1 MIDIKECVIDLSYED
16 KKFRFKYPQK
26 MPLTIPLTTS
36 FHRDKQIIML
46 TIMITV
52 GQKYKKVA
60 KGEINIYKKYFIGDN
75 MTTDKWVYLT
85 LYQTQLENMG
95 HNTDIIKAELN
106 KGKIYMTLN
115 LLQPIS
121 EYKDMAAVKEPI
133 QSNKTERYRSVVE
146 NSNEFLKKIKGK
158 KANEIMEDLYED
170 INKSSEFSDGLS
182 DLSISIIDM
191 DEDKEGELDIR
202 ELVND
207 DYLAGLRGLIER
219 GDVLP
224 DDVDKL
230 KQLNEVLLTKYNE
243 LSKMYNETLCEY
255 KAQNEELRQKAKK
268 LYEEYK
274 QIKKEVY
281 KGRVALKKKK
291 EELKKEIATNSE
303 SNKKVGGDIANIKTE
318 LRYFKNEI
326 GLEKGNDNEVK
337 ENSDITV
344 LSNVLKKVHNLGYD
358 IFSGSGL
365 TADEKIKLKHLL
377 NLEENEENNDAE
389 FGDINDNIEEGNKI
403 VGLIENDVN
412 DLYLKKKII
421 NVKIDQLDA
430 FTYNFEDQTKSKEVT
445 LKIVNEALVTSTG
458 MTFTDWLLE
467 NFGTNQ

>member
-1 MIDIKECVIDLSYED
+1 
-16 KKFRFKYPQK
+16 
-26 MPLTIPLTTS
+26 
-36 FHRDKQIIML
+36 ML

-121 EYKDMAAVKEPI
+121 EYKDIAAVKEPI

-318 LRYFKNEI
+318 LRYFKNEM

-389 FGDINDNIEEGNKI
+389 FADINDNIEEGNKI

>member
-121 EYKDMAAVKEPI
+121 EYKDIAAVKEPI

-318 LRYFKNEI
+318 LRYFKNEM

-421 NVKIDQLDA
+421 SVKIDQLDA

>member
-121 EYKDMAAVKEPI
+121 EYKDIAAVKEPI

-191 DEDKEGELDIR
+191 DEDKEELDIR

-318 LRYFKNEI
+318 LRYFKNEM

>member
-121 EYKDMAAVKEPI
+121 EYKDIAAVKEPI
-133 QSNKTERYRSVVE
+133 QSNQTERYRSVVE

-318 LRYFKNEI
+318 LRYFKNEM

>member
-318 LRYFKNEI
+318 LRYFKNEM

>member
-1 MIDIKECVIDLSYED
+1 
-16 KKFRFKYPQK
+16 

-36 FHRDKQIIML
+36 FHRDKQIIMI

-52 GQKYKKVA
+52 GQKFKKIA

-75 MTTDKWVYLT
+75 MKTDKWVYLT

-106 KGKIYMTLN
+106 KGKIYMTLT
-115 LLQPIS
+115 LLSPIS
-121 EYKDMAAVKEPI
+121 EYKDVAAVKEPI
-133 QSNKTERYRSVVE
+133 QSNKTERYRSIVE

-158 KANEIMEDLYED
+158 KSNEIIEDLYED

-318 LRYFKNEI
+318 LRYFKNEM

>member
-1 MIDIKECVIDLSYED
+1 
-16 KKFRFKYPQK
+16 
-26 MPLTIPLTTS
+26 
-36 FHRDKQIIML
+36 
-46 TIMITV
+46 
-52 GQKYKKVA
+52 
-60 KGEINIYKKYFIGDN
+60 

-121 EYKDMAAVKEPI
+121 EYKDIAAVKEPI

>member
-1 MIDIKECVIDLSYED
+1 
-16 KKFRFKYPQK
+16 
-26 MPLTIPLTTS
+26 
-36 FHRDKQIIML
+36 
-46 TIMITV
+46 
-52 GQKYKKVA
+52 
-60 KGEINIYKKYFIGDN
+60 
-75 MTTDKWVYLT
+75 
-85 LYQTQLENMG
+85 
-95 HNTDIIKAELN
+95 
-106 KGKIYMTLN
+106 
-115 LLQPIS
+115 
-121 EYKDMAAVKEPI
+121 
-133 QSNKTERYRSVVE
+133 
-146 NSNEFLKKIKGK
+146 
-158 KANEIMEDLYED
+158 
-170 INKSSEFSDGLS
+170 
-182 DLSISIIDM
+182 M
-191 DEDKEGELDIR
+191 DEDKEELDIR

-318 LRYFKNEI
+318 LRYFKNEM

>member
-121 EYKDMAAVKEPI
+121 EYKDIAAVKEPI

>member
-121 EYKDMAAVKEPI
+121 EYKDIAAVKEPI

-243 LSKMYNETLCEY
+243 LSKMYNETLCGY

-318 LRYFKNEI
+318 LRYFKNEM

>member
-121 EYKDMAAVKEPI
+121 EYKDIAAVKEPI

-318 LRYFKNEI
+318 LRYFKNEM

-430 FTYNFEDQTKSKEVT
+430 FTYNFEDQTKVEEVT

-467 NFGTNQ
+467 HFGTK

>member
-255 KAQNEELRQKAKK
+255 KAQNEELKKKKKK

-318 LRYFKNEI
+318 LRYFKNEM

>member
-291 EELKKEIATNSE
+291 EELKKETATNSE

-318 LRYFKNEI
+318 LRYFKNEM

>member
-291 EELKKEIATNSE
+291 EELKKEIETNSE

-318 LRYFKNEI
+318 LRYFKNEM

>member
-1 MIDIKECVIDLSYED
+1 
-16 KKFRFKYPQK
+16 
-26 MPLTIPLTTS
+26 
-36 FHRDKQIIML
+36 ML

-318 LRYFKNEI
+318 LRYFKNEM

>member
-36 FHRDKQIIML
+36 FHRDKQIIMI

-52 GQKYKKVA
+52 GQKFKKVA

-121 EYKDMAAVKEPI
+121 EYKDIAAVKEPI

-191 DEDKEGELDIR
+191 EEDKNGELDIR
-202 ELVND
+202 ELVSD
-207 DYLAGLRGLIER
+207 DYLNGLRELIQN

-224 DDVDKL
+224 DDVEKL

-243 LSKMYNETLCEY
+243 LSKMYNETLSEY
-255 KAQNEELRQKAKK
+255 NAQNEELRQKAKK

-291 EELKKEIATNSE
+291 EELKKEIATNAE
-303 SNKKVGGDIANIKTE
+303 SNKKVGDDISIIKTE

-326 GLEKGNDNEVK
+326 GLEKGKEEEVK
-337 ENSDITV
+337 ENNDITV

-365 TADEKIKLKHLL
+365 TADEKTKLKHLL
-377 NLEENEENNDAE
+377 NLEENAENKEDFDE
-389 FGDINDNIEEGNKI
+389 MINHDFEEGNKI

-430 FTYNFEDQTKSKEVT
+430 FTYNFEDQTKVEEVT

-467 NFGTNQ
+467 HFGTK

>member
-121 EYKDMAAVKEPI
+121 EYKDLAAVKEPI

-318 LRYFKNEI
+318 LRYFKNEM

>member
-121 EYKDMAAVKEPI
+121 EYKDIAAVKEPI

-158 KANEIMEDLYED
+158 KANEIMEDSYED

-318 LRYFKNEI
+318 LRYFKNEM

>member
-121 EYKDMAAVKEPI
+121 EYKDIAAVKEPI

-191 DEDKEGELDIR
+191 DEDKEELDIR

-318 LRYFKNEI
+318 LRYFKNEM
-326 GLEKGNDNEVK
+326 GLEKGNDNKVK

>member
-1 MIDIKECVIDLSYED
+1 
-16 KKFRFKYPQK
+16 
-26 MPLTIPLTTS
+26 
-36 FHRDKQIIML
+36 
-46 TIMITV
+46 
-52 GQKYKKVA
+52 
-60 KGEINIYKKYFIGDN
+60 

-318 LRYFKNEI
+318 LRYFKNEM

>member
-1 MIDIKECVIDLSYED
+1 
-16 KKFRFKYPQK
+16 
-26 MPLTIPLTTS
+26 
-36 FHRDKQIIML
+36 ML

-121 EYKDMAAVKEPI
+121 EYKDLAAVKEPI

-318 LRYFKNEI
+318 LRYFKNEM

>member
-191 DEDKEGELDIR
+191 DEDKEELDIR

-318 LRYFKNEI
+318 LRYFKNEM

>member
-1 MIDIKECVIDLSYED
+1 
-16 KKFRFKYPQK
+16 

-121 EYKDMAAVKEPI
+121 EYKDIAAVKEPI

-318 LRYFKNEI
+318 LRYFKNEM

>member
-1 MIDIKECVIDLSYED
+1 
-16 KKFRFKYPQK
+16 
-26 MPLTIPLTTS
+26 
-36 FHRDKQIIML
+36 
-46 TIMITV
+46 
-52 GQKYKKVA
+52 
-60 KGEINIYKKYFIGDN
+60 

-121 EYKDMAAVKEPI
+121 EYKDIAAVKEPI

-318 LRYFKNEI
+318 LRYFKNEM

>member
-255 KAQNEELRQKAKK
+255 KAQNEELKKKKKK

-318 LRYFKNEI
+318 LRYFKNEM

-389 FGDINDNIEEGNKI
+389 FGDINYNIEEGNKI

>member
-1 MIDIKECVIDLSYED
+1 
-16 KKFRFKYPQK
+16 

-36 FHRDKQIIML
+36 FHRDKQIIMI

-52 GQKYKKVA
+52 GQKFKKIA

-75 MTTDKWVYLT
+75 MKTDKWVYLT

-106 KGKIYMTLN
+106 KGKIYMTLT
-115 LLQPIS
+115 LLSPIS
-121 EYKDMAAVKEPI
+121 EYKDVAAVKEPI
-133 QSNKTERYRSVVE
+133 QSNKTERYRSIVE

-318 LRYFKNEI
+318 LRYFKNEM

>member
-121 EYKDMAAVKEPI
+121 EYKDIAAVKEPI

-318 LRYFKNEI
+318 LRYFKNEM

>member
-1 MIDIKECVIDLSYED
+1 
-16 KKFRFKYPQK
+16 

-36 FHRDKQIIML
+36 FHRDKQIIMI

-52 GQKYKKVA
+52 GQKFKKIA

-75 MTTDKWVYLT
+75 MKTDKWVYLT

-106 KGKIYMTLN
+106 KGKIYMTLT
-115 LLQPIS
+115 LLSPIS
-121 EYKDMAAVKEPI
+121 EYKDVAAVKEPI
-133 QSNKTERYRSVVE
+133 QSNKTERYRSIVE

>member
-303 SNKKVGGDIANIKTE
+303 SNKKVAGDIANIKTE
-318 LRYFKNEI
+318 LRYFKNEM

>member
-121 EYKDMAAVKEPI
+121 EYKDIAAVKEPI

-318 LRYFKNEI
+318 LRYFKNEM

-445 LKIVNEALVTSTG
+445 LKIVNEAVVTSTG

>member
-1 MIDIKECVIDLSYED
+1 
-16 KKFRFKYPQK
+16 
-26 MPLTIPLTTS
+26 
-36 FHRDKQIIML
+36 ML

-75 MTTDKWVYLT
+75 MTTEKWVYLT

-121 EYKDMAAVKEPI
+121 EYKDIAAVKEPI

-318 LRYFKNEI
+318 LRYFKNEM

>member
-26 MPLTIPLTTS
+26 MPLTIPLRTS

-318 LRYFKNEI
+318 LRYFKNEM